1 MAVTANNIQFGFAR
15 LALVA
20 AWTVAIL
27 WLVLLAFVAL
37 QKEKDWWLF
46 QFLAIPF
53 VPGCM
58 AVSWVVKIVGWIIA
72 GFFTPGPE
80 LDIQLQAYRDYERC
94 KAGLFNFWLITCW
107 LLMWVSADLIGN
119 LAFRYDMSIVLGR
132 VTGFLGMMIILI
144 PVTFVLA
151 FIADEILTRLRLHKI
166 RIMSS

>member
-1 MAVTANNIQFGFAR
+1 VTANNIQSGFAR

-27 WLVLLAFVAL
+27 WLVLLAS
-37 QKEKDWWLF
+37 
-46 QFLAIPF
+46 LAPYWDSFKWAAILL
-53 VPGCM
+53 VPVCKII
-58 AVSWVVKIVGWIIA
+58 SWVVKIVGWIIA

-132 VTGFLGMMIILI
+132 VTGFFGMMIILI
-144 PVTFVLA
+144 PVTFVLE

>member
-27 WLVLLAFVAL
+27 WLGLLAIVAL
-37 QKEKDWWLF
+37 QKERDWELF

-53 VPGCM
+53 VPGSM
-58 AVSWVVKIVGWIIA
+58 AVSWAVKIVGWIIA

-80 LDIQLQAYRDYERC
+80 LDIEQRAWRNYERH
-94 KAGLFNFWLITCW
+94 KTVLFNFWLITCW

-119 LAFRYDMSIVLGR
+119 LAFSYDISIVLGR
-132 VTGFLGMMIILI
+132 VTGFFGMMIILI
-144 PVTFVLA
+144 PVTFVLE
-151 FIADEILTRLRLHKI
+151 FFVEEIVWRLLKPI
-166 RIMSS
+166 RAS